1 MKKIIAFIPNFIT
14 LCNLACGLTAVL
26 FAFRGEFEAGF
37 YMIIAAAVC
46 DFCDGFAA
54 RLLNARSEVGL
65 QLDSL
70 SDLVSFGVAPA
81 FILTLSA
88 LSHFAAAEYSFL
100 AYGALILAP
109 FAAYRLA
116 VFNIDTAQSEE
127 FRGLPT
133 PAMALLVAPLSIYF
147 LPQLPVSD
155 LWLIA
160 TIATA
165 LVISILMVCRIPMFS
180 FKFKNFSIK
189 NNIVRY
195 VFAILSVLIVIL
207 LGIFEGVAVIISLYI
222 LTSIALWI
230 AQMGKKGEN

>member
-14 LCNLACGLTAVL
+14 LCNLACGLTAII

-54 RLLNARSEVGL
+54 RLLNARSEIGL

-81 FILTLSA
+81 FLLMHSTA
-88 LSHFAAAEYSFL
+88 LHFAALEFDNL
-100 AYGALILAP
+100 IYGCLLLAP

-116 VFNIDTAQSEE
+116 VFNIDTTQSDE

-133 PAMALLVAPLSIYF
+133 PAMALLVASASAYILG
-147 LPQLPVSD
+147 QLPTTTIF
-155 LWLIA
+155 LAITLCAALI
-160 TIATA
+160 
-165 LVISILMVCRIPMFS
+165 LCILMVCRIPMFS

-189 NNIVRY
+189 NNLVRY
-195 VFAILSVLIVIL
+195 VFAIISVLIVIL